1 MRSCLLL
8 FCLLLLSAAL
18 RAQPDAN
25 LASQYFQ
32 NGEFEKA
39 SVLYEKLW
47 KQSPKVDFYFT
58 YYIRCLVEMDRF
70 EDAVDVLKKR
80 IKQEN
85 SAGWLYV
92 ELGYVHERANEPDK
106 AKAQYEKAIEL
117 LPADQAA
124 ITKLANTFTG
134 NLKYDLA
141 AKTYEK
147 GNQLFG
153 APSFFAFELGDIY
166 RAKGD
171 TQKMIESYLACLK
184 AQPSRL
190 TNVQY
195 FFSRGLD
202 KESYEMLFSQLFAL
216 VQSDPENTIWPEML
230 AWAYL
235 QQKDYRN
242 AFKQVIALDRRLQ
255 ENGGRVFKIARTA
268 QNERDFP
275 AAIEG
280 YSYIVEKKGNTCPFY
295 YDARREILNCRRTQ
309 LTAGYLYSREELL
322 VLEKD
327 YESFLEEFGRSKNTA
342 ALLSEL
348 AELEAFHLNNLP
360 KAIATMLAV
369 TEMNFGMATK
379 DRLTLAEAKLA
390 LGDYYL
396 MSGDAWEATLLYSQV
411 DKAHKEDEIGE
422 RARFKNAKL
431 SYYMGD
437 FEWSQGQLDALKA
450 STSELISND
459 AIDLSVFIMD
469 HYGLDTIPTPMEM
482 FARADLLNFQNRFDE
497 AFGVLD
503 SIQQLF
509 PNHTLLDA
517 ILFTKADVH
526 AKRREYALA
535 QPLLEKITTDFPESI
550 YLDNA
555 LFRLAELYENEN
567 QLNDREK
574 AKALYE
580 KIVLEHSGS
589 LFVIEARKH
598 YRLLRGDNLDG
609 VQ

>member
-1 MRSCLLL
+1 LLL

-58 YYIRCLVEMDRF
+58 YYIRCLVEMDRH

-92 ELGYVHERANEPDK
+92 ELGYVYERANEADK

-124 ITKLANTFTG
+124 VTKLANTFTG
-134 NLKYDLA
+134 NLQYDLA

-153 APSFFAFELGDIY
+153 SSSFFAFELGDIY

-171 TQKMIESYLACLK
+171 TRKMIESYLACLK

-202 KESYEMLFSQLFAL
+202 KENYEELFSQLFAL

-280 YSYIVEKKGNTCPFY
+280 YAYIVEKKGASCPFY

-322 VLEKD
+322 GLEKD

-379 DRLTLAEAKLA
+379 DRLTLAEAKLDLA
-390 LGDYYL
+390 DYYL

-497 AFGVLD
+497 AFTVLD

-526 AKRREYALA
+526 TKRREYVQA

-567 QLNDREK
+567 QLNDKEK

>member
-1 MRSCLLL
+1 MKSNILL
-8 FCLLLLSAAL
+8 FCLLLLAGVLS
-18 RAQPDAN
+18 AQPDAS
-25 LASQYFQ
+25 LANQYFQ
-32 NGEFEKA
+32 NGEFEKSA
-39 SVLYEKLW
+39 VLYEKLW
-47 KQSPKVDFYFT
+47 KQSPSVDYYFT
-58 YYIRCLVEMDRF
+58 YYIRSLVEM
-70 EDAVDVLKKR
+70 EQQKEAVEVLKKR
-80 IKQEN
+80 IKQEKTT
-85 SAGWLYV
+85 GWLYV
-92 ELGYVHERANEPDK
+92 ELGYVYERANEPEK
-106 AKAQYEKAIEL
+106 AKAQYEEAIEL

-124 ITKLANTFTG
+124 ISKLANTFVN

-153 APSFFAFELGDIY
+153 NTAYFAFELGDIY

-171 TQKMIESYLACLK
+171 NIKMIESYLACLK

-195 FFSRGLD
+195 YFSRSL
-202 KESYEMLFSQLFAL
+202 EEEAYEELFSQLFAL

-235 QQKDYRN
+235 RKKDYRN
-242 AFKQVIALDRRLQ
+242 AFKQVIALDKRMQ
-255 ENGGRVFKIARTA
+255 ENGGRIFKMAKTA
-268 QNERDFP
+268 QTERDYE

-280 YSYIVEKKGNTCPFY
+280 YGYIVEKKGTSCPFY
-295 YDARREILNCRRTQ
+295 YDARREILNCRRTR
-309 LTAGYLYSREELL
+309 LTEGYMFSRDELL
-322 VLEKD
+322 LLEKD

-348 AELEAFHLNNLP
+348 AELEAFYLNNLP
-360 KAIATMLAV
+360 KAIATMLSV
-369 TEMNFGMATK
+369 TEMNFGQGNK
-379 DRLTLAEAKLA
+379 ERLVLAEAKLDLA
-390 LGDYYL
+390 DYYL
-396 MSGDAWEATLLYSQV
+396 MSGEAWEATLLYSQV

-422 RARFKNAKL
+422 MARFKNAKL

-482 FARADLLNFQNRFDE
+482 FARADLLNFQNRFE
-497 AFGVLD
+497 ESFLVLD
-503 SIQQLF
+503 SIEQLF
-509 PNHTLLDA
+509 PKHTLLDA
-517 ILFTKADVH
+517 ILYTKADVH
-526 AKRREYALA
+526 IKRREYARA

-555 LFRLAELYENEN
+555 LFRLGELFENEN
-567 QLNDREK
+567 KLNDKEK
-574 AKALYE
+574 AKALFE
-580 KIVLEHSGS
+580 KILLEHSGS
-589 LFVIEARKH
+589 LFVIEARKR
-598 YRLLRGDNLDG
+598 YRILRGDDLDG